1 MRLSALRMIRFDAET
16 ERRFET
22 DLTARVMPLG
32 RLGAALGV
40 VLFVGLAF
48 WDQHIDAGSLGRT
61 MPIRLGVAGIFLL
74 AYVWTFTP
82 AGSRSV
88 SPYIALQLL
97 IGLAFPIVLS
107 RLPDGFVVGIPG
119 LLLPMSVV
127 PIFSTTRWH
136 AISALGALVV
146 LPNAVMI
153 ANGASGFEIVQ
164 ANYWLISGAL
174 VAGALAY
181 LLHLDRR
188 RAFAAQ
194 EALDKERRRSESLLL
209 NILPGE
215 IVDRLKDGEDSTS
228 DAFGDATVLFADIA
242 GFTNVAESL
251 DAIQLVEFLNE
262 LFAEFDE
269 IVAGCG
275 IEKIKT
281 IGDSYMA
288 VAGVPVSRPD
298 HAAVAVVAA
307 RQMLTAFDKVVARH
321 QFALGLRIGLHS
333 GPLVG
338 GVIGTRKF
346 SYDVWGDTVNVAS
359 RMESSGVPGRIQL
372 SEATRSQLPA
382 DASLEPRGM
391 VALKGHSPIEAYLV
405 EV

>member
-1 MRLSALRMIRFDAET
+1 MQLSALRMIRFDAET
-16 ERRFET
+16 ERRFRA

-48 WDQHIDAGSLGRT
+48 WDQHIDAASLGRT
-61 MPIRLGVAGIFLL
+61 MPIRLGVAGVFLL
-74 AYVWTFTP
+74 AYIWTFTP

-97 IGLAFPIVLS
+97 VGVAFPIVLS
-107 RLPDGFVVGIPG
+107 RLPDGFLIGIPG

-136 AISALGALVV
+136 AVSSLSALVA
-146 LPNAVMI
+146 LPNIVMV
-153 ANGASGFEIVQ
+153 ANDATSFEIVQ
-164 ANYWLISGAL
+164 ANYWLVSGAF

-181 LLHLDRR
+181 LLYLDRR

-194 EALDKERRRSESLLL
+194 EALDSERRHSESLLL

-215 IVDRLKDGEDSTS
+215 IVDRLKAGHDSTS

-251 DAIQLVEFLNE
+251 DAIRLVEFLNE
-262 LFAEFDE
+262 LFGAFDE

-275 IEKIKT
+275 VEKIKT

-288 VAGVPVSRPD
+288 VAGVPVARSD
-298 HAAVAVVAA
+298 HAAAAVAAA
-307 RQMLTAFDKVVARH
+307 RQMLTAFDEVVARH
-321 QFALGLRIGLHS
+321 EFTLGLRIGLHS

-359 RMESSGVPGRIQL
+359 RMESSGVAGRIQL
-372 SEATRSQLPA
+372 SEATRALLPA
-382 DASLEPRGM
+382 DPHLEPRGL

-405 EV
+405 DA